1 MAESALVNQS
11 NWDKGNRSLLS
22 LLSLLIF
29 YVHCWLVAITLTVLS
44 IKCEIKWL
52 ALVRVYLN
60 LSVYVLEKW
69 CLHVYICSIQF
80 CALLLFWVIRVT
92 NCAYICVMQGVML
105 HPCVKDRIVVLHNY
119 ITISILPDILLLFV
133 IKFCL

>member
-1 MAESALVNQS
+1 MAESVVVSKL
-11 NWDKGNRSLLS
+11 NWDEGNRTLLS

-29 YVHCWLVAITLTVLS
+29 YIYCWLVVITVTMLF

-52 ALVRVYLN
+52 ALLRVHLI
-60 LSVYVLEKW
+60 LSVYALGKR
-69 CLHVYICSIQF
+69 CLHFYICSIRF
-80 CALLLFWVIRVT
+80 CVLLLFWVIKVT
-92 NCAYICVMQGVML
+92 NCAYICVML

-119 ITISILPDILLLFV
+119 ITISILPDILLLFAI